1 MGAAIGNIGGAVG
14 GVGGA
19 KEALAGIART
29 TAADGAR
36 VSGMLGQIVESMT
49 ASLKQGEQAGKAG
62 GVIGGALS
70 GAVGGPVGSLAKQAL
85 QSFQSD
91 LTRLAYIAALQK
103 AMSKA
108 GRPGPFNVETAIND
122 LWTALDGV
130 RKGNK
135 ATLMSAQMQ
144 QQAQVLETMSNMLK
158 QMHDT
163 AGSVIQNMR

>member
-1 MGAAIGNIGGAVG
+1 MGAAIGNIGGVAG
-14 GVGGA
+14 AGGGA
-19 KEALAGIART
+19 KEALAGFART

-36 VSGMLGQIVESMT
+36 ASGVLGQVVENLIT
-49 ASLKQGEQAGKAG
+49 SLTQGEQAGKAG
-62 GVIGGALS
+62 G
-70 GAVGGPVGSLAKQAL
+70 AVGGVAKQVL

-103 AMSKA
+103 ALSKA

-122 LWTALDGV
+122 LWVALDGV

-135 ATLMSAQMQ
+135 ANNLSLQAQMQ
-144 QQAQVLETMSNMLK
+144 RQVQLMETMSNMMR

-163 AGSVIQNMR
+163 AGAVIQNMR